1 MTELDTALIC
11 ELLRAVANRED
22 DETPAEAFY
31 EAWDNNRERAG
42 SFDEVVRDLHGR
54 GLISAREKVDRT
66 REVGN
71 EKPLISTELVVEGVT
86 DAGITFIKEQCP

>member
-1 MTELDTALIC
+1 MTELETEVIC
-11 ELLRAVANRED
+11 ELLRALANHED

-31 EAWDNNRERAG
+31 EVWDNNRERAG
-42 SFDEVVRDLHGR
+42 FFDDVVRELHGR

-71 EKPLISTELVVEGVT
+71 EQPMISTELIVEGIT
-86 DAGITFIKEQCP
+86 DAGITFIKEHCP